1 MFATVSSG
9 NHGLGFALAC
19 RLQGITV
26 HVVMPKPFS
35 AMKRR
40 AVLGYGT
47 QVHEFENR
55 SCTDARLRELVDGYQ
70 PVVVQP
76 YTICS

>member
-9 NHGLGFALAC
+9 NHGQGFAQAC
-19 RLQGITV
+19 RLQGVTV
-26 HVVMPKPFS
+26 HVAMPKPFP
-35 AMKRR
+35 ALKHR
-40 AVLGYGT
+40 AVLGYGA
-47 QVHEFENR
+47 QVDVFQNR
-55 SCTDARLRELVDGYQ
+55 NCTDERVRELVDSYQ